1 MMKEFLEVWG
11 DIARNI
17 SLIVS
22 GIGMLVSVIIYL
34 NKLKDSVDKIPG
46 LLNQTEEI
54 TDKVKDLTSK
64 LDENNEELNMI
75 CKKLDK
81 HCSDGNDKNLLIM
94 DMARQVLLNEIE
106 TSIHQGWVSM
116 NRKAVVGELYDAYR
130 KNGGNGPIHQL
141 WDIYMDLPIDK
152 Q

>member
-1 MMKEFLEVWG
+1 MREFLETWG
-11 DIARNI
+11 GIARNI

-22 GIGMLVSVIIYL
+22 GIGMLVSVIVYL
-34 NKLKDSVDKIPG
+34 NKLKSSVEKIPG
-46 LLNQTEEI
+46 LLEQTEEI
-54 TDKVKDLTSK
+54 TEKVKKLTTQIDRNGK
-64 LDENNEELNMI
+64 ELNSI

-81 HCSDGNDKNLLIM
+81 HYSDGTDKNLLIM

-106 TSIHQGWVSM
+106 TSLHQGWVSM
-116 NRKAVVGELYDAYR
+116 NRKAVIGELYDAYR

-141 WDIYMDLPIDK
+141 WGIYMDLPIEE

>member
-1 MMKEFLEVWG
+1 MKEFLETWG
-11 DIARNI
+11 GIARNI

-22 GIGMLVSVIIYL
+22 GIGMLISVIVYL
-34 NKLKDSVDKIPG
+34 NKLKNSVEKIPG
-46 LLNQTEEI
+46 LLEQTEEI
-54 TDKVKDLTSK
+54 TEKVKNLTRQIDRNGK
-64 LDENNEELNMI
+64 ELNTI
-75 CKKLDK
+75 CQKLDK

-106 TSIHQGWVSM
+106 TSIRQGWASM
-116 NRKAVVGELYDAYR
+116 NRKAVIGELYDAYQ

-141 WDIYMDLPIDK
+141 WDIYMDLPIEE